1 MSSRYLTIYSAKIAK
16 MSLIGCLG
24 LKTIT
29 SEITS
34 VRHQCSVTLVLLSR
48 ISNKLMY
55 MLVNLK
61 SSILKVSLAEWL
73 NLAGGMFG
81 R

>member
-1 MSSRYLTIYSAKIAK
+1 MSSRYLIIYSAKIAK
-16 MSLIGCLG
+16 MSLTGCLG
-24 LKTIT
+24 LKFIT
-29 SEITS
+29 SEIIS
-34 VRHQCSVTLVLLSR
+34 VKHQCSVTRVLLSR
-48 ISNKLMY
+48 MSNKLMY

-61 SSILKVSLAEWL
+61 FSILKVNSTKWL